1 MEAENKQLR
10 YEVEKLLREKFALME
25 KLAEMK
31 KLSEEPPKKKTK
43 Y

>member
-10 YEVEKLLREKFALME
+10 YEVEKLLREKQSLME

-31 KLSEEPPKKKTK
+31 KLAEEPPKKKTK

>member
-1 MEAENKQLR
+1 MEAENKQLG
-10 YEVEKLLREKFALME
+10 YEGEKLLREKFALME

-31 KLSEEPPKKKTK
+31 KLAEEPPKKKTK

>member
-1 MEAENKQLR
+1 MEE
-10 YEVEKLLREKFALME
+10 LLREKFALME

-31 KLSEEPPKKKTK
+31 KLAEEPPKKKTK